1 MGGAQLG
8 CHERGFWGAWGSSAL
23 PKGAQLHHV
32 LLLESL
38 RGFGPKAEQLGCSWL
53 CREREGVKS
62 RCCQHP
68 PSPHVLSS
76 FPVPTAVVR
85 LELTL
90 TMLMGFRE
98 RW

>member
-1 MGGAQLG
+1 MQLALQG
-8 CHERGFWGAWGSSAL
+8 ERGGEIEELSAPSS
-23 PKGAQLHHV
+23 P
-32 LLLESL
+32 
-38 RGFGPKAEQLGCSWL
+38 R
-53 CREREGVKS
+53 
-62 RCCQHP
+62 
-68 PSPHVLSS
+68 VLSS